1 MTSDMIAR
9 LINQDMIHILINLN
23 GYTKVII
30 ILYNFLGYLH
40 WTESLTGGFLRDLW
54 LLVHFFFKKRKE
66 KKTCK

>member
-40 WTESLTGGFLRDLW
+40 
-54 LLVHFFFKKRKE
+54 
-66 KKTCK
+66 